1 MLKDILPFLLLS
13 FAIALTWS
21 RFRTIF
27 SPATDDAVLR
37 SPPTMLASAICL
49 SSVGLAFDTETF
61 TTGGLIVALGI
72 LLPGVTGKHSARA
85 PMALALGLAS
95 AFLICYLWMKASL

>member
-1 MLKDILPFLLLS
+1 MPKDILAFLLLS

-21 RFRTIF
+21 RFRIIF
-27 SPATDDAVLR
+27 SPATDHAILR

-49 SSVGLAFDTETF
+49 SSVGLAFDAETF

-85 PMALALGLAS
+85 PMALALGFAS
-95 AFLICYLWMKASL
+95 VFLICHLWIRG